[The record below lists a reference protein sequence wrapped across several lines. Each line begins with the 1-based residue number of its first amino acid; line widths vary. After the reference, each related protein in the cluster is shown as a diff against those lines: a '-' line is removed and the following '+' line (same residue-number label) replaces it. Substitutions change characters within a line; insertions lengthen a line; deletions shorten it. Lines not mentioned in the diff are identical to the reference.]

1 MAAEGPSCRE
11 GAQRTPEVDL
21 LPVGVRNR
29 CRLRESESTSNS
41 LGRREPESVVTE
53 RLMSAG
59 RTRYQK
65 IAGPAGGVGTFPSMG
80 GLIRKVENEMS
91 TNSQKCV
98 FGDPYGNRTRVSA
111 VKGPRPNR

>member
-21 LPVGVRNR
+21 RPLGMGNR
-29 CRLRESESTSNS
+29 CGLRESESTSNS
-41 LGRREPESVVTE
+41 LGRRKPESVVTE
-53 RLMSAG
+53 RLMRAG
-59 RTRYQK
+59 RIRYKRSRDQQ
-65 IAGPAGGVGTFPSMG
+65 GCRNFPLNG

-111 VKGPRPNR
+111 VRGPRPNR